1 MTRILSLLLL
11 LVLAAP
17 AAAQTN
23 TIVYT
28 LDNVWLDPD
37 ISHSWGGTPKQMTG
51 QFEWTYDVGDFEN
64 GTGEMLWVNI
74 PWFGSNLAEMIITIE
89 TGSMEFSLNGNW
101 HNRGLDVNLKYVNS
115 FTETSAAIIDT
126 QLSSFDIEAG
136 GIYKGHVVS
145 GRVMPD
151 PGLLLNLSGSCPD
164 ALVVDVSGATANNQ
178 VALLYS
184 FGMGSFTIP
193 NGYPCAGT
201 VLGLNNTVALGTTLA
216 SDASGQL
223 TYSFNVPPGACG
235 AVYLQAL
242 DLTTCETSTVAFIQ

>member
-11 LVLAAP
+11 LTLAAP
-17 AAAQTN
+17 VVAQTN

-28 LDNVWLDPD
+28 LDHVWLDPD
-37 ISHSWGGTPKQMTG
+37 ISHPWGSSPLLMTG

-64 GTGEMLWVNI
+64 GTGEMVWVNI

-101 HNRGLDVNLKYVNS
+101 HNRGLDVNLKYVNA
-115 FTETSAAIIDT
+115 FTETSAAVIDT

-136 GIYKGHVVS
+136 GIYQGHVTS
-145 GRVMPD
+145 GRIKPETE
-151 PGLLLNLSGSCPD
+151 LLLNVTGSCPD
-164 ALVVDVSGATANNQ
+164 ALLADVNGASAHGQ

-184 FGMGSFTIP
+184 FGIGSFSIP

-201 VLGLNNTVALGTTLA
+201 VLGLNHTVALGTTLNA
-216 SDASGQL
+216 NASGNAS
-223 TYSFNVPPGACG
+223 YSFHVPPQACG
-235 AVYLQAL
+235 RVYLQAL
-242 DLTTCETSTVAFIQ
+242 DLTTCETSTVAFLQ